1 MLENLLNTGKNRFI
15 RKYHV
20 PKAQQKETEKELE
33 AICQKLA
40 VSTGYEQFR
49 VIPKC
54 SNVMNGNMARAAFK
68 NPELLA
74 DITGLPKDYV
84 EGLANVWTAIR
95 TFQPIDWVKFKN
107 YCDKVKALYFHHKLD
122 YYPMSPTTHKLLEH
136 GYLYFKN
143 APCPLGYMSEEPL
156 ESNNKWLR
164 FYREFFARNFSREEN
179 MYDMFMR
186 CYYMSDPRIREIIM
200 KWRKIKDSDDF
211 MELPDA
217 VKGLLV
223 TKS

>member
-1 MLENLLNTGKNRFI
+1 MVSFLPI
-15 RKYHV
+15 
-20 PKAQQKETEKELE
+20 
-33 AICQKLA
+33 ISCQ
-40 VSTGYEQFR
+40 
-49 VIPKC
+49 
-54 SNVMNGNMARAAFK
+54 
-68 NPELLA
+68 
-74 DITGLPKDYV
+74 
-84 EGLANVWTAIR
+84 
-95 TFQPIDWVKFKN
+95 TFQPLDWVKFKN
-107 YCDKVKALYFHHKLD
+107 YFLLSLYFHHKLD
-122 YYPMSPTTHKLLEH
+122 YYPMAPTTHKILEH
-136 GYLYFKN
+136 GHLYFKN

-200 KWRKIKDSDDF
+200 KRRKIKDSDDF